1 MRRGLPAALLLAAA
15 VLVAGCG
22 RRDDAALAACRLPPG
37 ATVLAIGDSLTRG
50 FGAEGGEG
58 YAEQLQARLG
68 PRATVVNRG
77 IDGERSDGLLAR
89 LEAELAEHRPAAVLI
104 TSGGNDFLR
113 RGDDARTLA
122 NLRQAV
128 ERVQAAGAT
137 PLLFAIPQPG
147 LGAVIGR
154 LSSHPLFE
162 TLQGEGRAH
171 VIEDVVTQVLSE
183 PALKSDQI
191 HPNRAG
197 YARMAEA
204 AEAALRRC
212 R

>member
-1 MRRGLPAALLLAAA
+1 MTRRLPAALLLAAA
-15 VLVAGCG
+15 VLAAGCG
-22 RRDDAALAACRLPPG
+22 RRDDAALAACRLPAG

-68 PRATVVNRG
+68 TRAVVVNRG
-77 IDGERSDGLLAR
+77 IDGERSEGLLAR

-113 RGDDARTLA
+113 RDDARTLA

-154 LSSHPLFE
+154 LATHPLYD
-162 TLQGEGRAH
+162 TLQEEGRAH
-171 VIEDVVTQVLSE
+171 VIEDVVTEVLSA

>member
-1 MRRGLPAALLLAAA
+1 MSLRAPAVLLLAAA
-15 VLVAGCG
+15 LLAAGCG
-22 RRDDAALAACRLPPG
+22 RHDDGVLAACRLPPG

-50 FGAEGGEG
+50 FGADGGEG
-58 YAEQLQARLG
+58 YAEQLQRRLG
-68 PRATVVNRG
+68 TRAVVVNRG
-77 IDGERSDGLLAR
+77 IDGERSEGLLAR

-113 RGDDARTLA
+113 RDDAHTLA

-128 ERVQAAGAT
+128 QRVRASGAT

-154 LSSHPLFE
+154 LAAHPLYQ
-162 TLQGEGRAH
+162 TLQEEGGAH
-171 VIEDVVTQVLSE
+171 VIEDVVTQVLSDA
-183 PALKSDQI
+183 ALKSDQI